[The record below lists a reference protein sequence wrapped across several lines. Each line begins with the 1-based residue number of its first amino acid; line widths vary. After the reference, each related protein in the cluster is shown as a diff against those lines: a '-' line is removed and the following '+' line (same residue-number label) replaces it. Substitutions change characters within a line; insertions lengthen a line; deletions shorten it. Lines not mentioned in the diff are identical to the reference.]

1 MWIGTA
7 GGFGY
12 APVAPGT
19 FGSGAGVLLFLGFS
33 WLGLSSGLFSGLFY
47 AAIVVGISGV
57 GIWAAGHCET
67 VFGKKDD
74 GRIVIDEVAGQLIT
88 LAPVLFSGAKVA
100 GATLFV
106 WWGLVVTGFVVFR
119 VFDIWK
125 PGPVGWAE
133 RHFEGGLGVMADD
146 LLAGVMAGL
155 LLSVPCYYAYSALGA
170 SA

>member
-1 MWIGTA
+1 M
-7 GGFGY
+7 
-12 APVAPGT
+12 V
-19 FGSGAGVLLFLGFS
+19 GVLLFLGLS
-33 WLGLSSGLFSGLFY
+33 WLGLLSGLSSSPSLGLSLAVY
-47 AAIVVGISGV
+47 AAIVVGISLL
-57 GIWAAGHCET
+57 GIWAADRCEA

-88 LAPVLFSGAKVA
+88 LTPVLLYEAKAA
-100 GATLFV
+100 GATSFV
-106 WWGLVVTGFVVFR
+106 WWALVVTGFVGFR